1 MDHRVRALELVKGV
15 EEASDAAK
23 TSREMEELLLGCELA
38 KVHALL
44 AIGAMLAQIKEGIN
58 R

>member
-1 MDHRVRALELVKGV
+1 MDHRVRALNLVKGV
-15 EEASDAAK
+15 EEATSAAK
-23 TSREMEELLLGCELA
+23 TSREMEELLLGCEIA

-44 AIGAMLAQIKEGIN
+44 AIEAMLAQIKEGIN